1 MCPTAAPE
9 CRGAAGLGFLHANS
23 YRLYAYP
30 SYNFQRCV
38 CDVSDGAD
46 AKWDAECANSTDDS
60 AGFFADDACR
70 ADTCD
75 GDTGNDG
82 SCDDSEDGSS
92 EDRSSEARSCED

>member
-60 AGFFADDACR
+60 AGFFADNACR
-70 ADTCD
+70 ADT
-75 GDTGNDG
+75 GNDDSRG
-82 SCDDSEDGSS
+82 GDSCDDC